1 MLCITHI
8 SNSIKWQFQ
17 TAKRFLIMS
26 LNFIKCLAVTA
37 TLLCFS
43 NVSFAGSVTSCA
55 SAANYSDGTKDFGDA
70 TTSSKGGT
78 YGEACH
84 ETNAWQ
90 QLGSAGANGI
100 TNTMNDVNSANE
112 GWNGESSQKS
122 EDTGDNGVS
131 WRVADENGVFGA
143 YGQPELTLGQT
154 VEFKFDV
161 TRSQKGTHKFDQ
173 LRAWVDWNGEDGFS
187 NRDMFHAT
195 KSGGERLI
203 TEKWYKDKSSNDD
216 KNGVYT
222 NNVNTDLS
230 SARRT
235 KYNHS
240 DTTRSYSV
248 TTTIPMDAIVGD
260 TWMRARIVCENSL
273 TTHASNMN
281 LLATGYHD
289 QGEVE
294 DYKLTINARP
304 PTPVPEPTTLLVF
317 GTALIGLVLSRKKAK

>member
-1 MLCITHI
+1 M
-8 SNSIKWQFQ
+8 
-17 TAKRFLIMS
+17 R
-26 LNFIKCLAVTA
+26 LNFIKYLAVTA

-43 NVSFAGSVTSCA
+43 NMSFAGSVTSCA
-55 SAANYSDGTKDFGDA
+55 AAAGYSDGTKDFGDA
-70 TTSSKGGT
+70 TTDSEGKA
-78 YGEACH
+78 YVQACH

-100 TNTMNDVNSANE
+100 TNTMNDINSANE
-112 GWNGESSQKS
+112 GWNGESSQKAV
-122 EDTGDNGVS
+122 DTGDNGVS

-173 LRAWVDWNGEDGFS
+173 LSAWIDWNGQDGFH
-187 NRDMFHAT
+187 NRKMDHPT
-195 KSGGERLI
+195 KSGGERLL
-203 TEKWYKDKSSNDD
+203 TEKWYKDRDINDN
-216 KNGVYT
+216 KTGAYT
-222 NNVNTDLS
+222 TNINTDLS
-230 SARRT
+230 TARKT
-235 KYNHS
+235 KYNHV
-240 DTTRSYSV
+240 DTFRSYTV
-248 TTTIPMDAIVGD
+248 TTTIPMDALVGK
-260 TWMRARIVCENSL
+260 TWLRARIVCENSL

-294 DYKLTINARP
+294 DYQLTINARP
-304 PTPVPEPTTLLVF
+304 ATPVPEPTTLFVF

>member
-1 MLCITHI
+1 MRLNLKKYVAIT
-8 SNSIKWQFQ
+8 
-17 TAKRFLIMS
+17 A
-26 LNFIKCLAVTA
+26 A
-37 TLLCFS
+37 LLCFS

-161 TRSQKGTHKFDQ
+161 TRSQKGTHEFDR
-173 LRAWVDWNGEDGFS
+173 LRAWVDWNGEDGFNNSRSS
-187 NRDMFHAT
+187 NSA
-195 KSGGERLI
+195 SERLI
-203 TEKWYKDKSSNDD
+203 TKTWAKNKNSND
-216 KNGVYT
+216 KARGVYT
-222 NNVNTDLS
+222 TNKNTDLS
-230 SARRT
+230 NKKNRDIF
-235 KYNHS
+235 NHT
-240 DTTRSYSV
+240 DTFRSYTV

>member
-1 MLCITHI
+1 M
-8 SNSIKWQFQ
+8 
-17 TAKRFLIMS
+17 R

-43 NVSFAGSVTSCA
+43 SVSFAGSVTSCA

-70 TTSSKGGT
+70 TTSTKGGT

-100 TNTMNDVNSANE
+100 TNTMNDANSANE
-112 GWNGESSQKS
+112 GWNGEASQKAV
-122 EDTGDNGVS
+122 DTGDNGVS

-161 TRSQKGTHKFDQ
+161 TRSQKGTHEFDR
-173 LRAWVDWNGEDGFS
+173 LRAWVDWNGEDGFNNSGSS
-187 NRDMFHAT
+187 NSA
-195 KSGGERLI
+195 SERLI
-203 TEKWYKDKSSNDD
+203 TKTWAKNKNSND
-216 KNGVYT
+216 KARGVYT
-222 NNVNTDLS
+222 TNKNTDLS
-230 SARRT
+230 NKKNRDIF
-235 KYNHS
+235 NHT
-240 DTTRSYSV
+240 DTFRSYTV

>member
-1 MLCITHI
+1 MRLNLKKYLAITI
-8 SNSIKWQFQ
+8 
-17 TAKRFLIMS
+17 
-26 LNFIKCLAVTA
+26 

-161 TRSQKGTHKFDQ
+161 TRSQKGTHEFDR
-173 LRAWVDWNGEDGFS
+173 LRAWVDWNGEDGFNNSRSS
-187 NRDMFHAT
+187 NSA
-195 KSGGERLI
+195 SERLI
-203 TEKWYKDKSSNDD
+203 TKTWAKNKNSND
-216 KNGVYT
+216 KARGVYT
-222 NNVNTDLS
+222 TNKNTDLS
-230 SARRT
+230 NKKNRDIF
-235 KYNHS
+235 NHT
-240 DTTRSYSV
+240 DTFRSYTV